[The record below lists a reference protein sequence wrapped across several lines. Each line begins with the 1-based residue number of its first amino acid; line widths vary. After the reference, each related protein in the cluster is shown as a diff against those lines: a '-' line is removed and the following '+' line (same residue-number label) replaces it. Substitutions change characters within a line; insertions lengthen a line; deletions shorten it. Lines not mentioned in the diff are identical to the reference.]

1 MVKLRKVNKIIPT
14 LAKIRNEMTAER
26 DIAGFAL
33 PFSAGILSA
42 GLLSYSDMH
51 QQALLSGLILITA
64 LAFMMHGDFC
74 RKAFPTQIISIAA
87 AAFSCGILCHI
98 SDYCTD
104 ISSIRSCSIPER
116 AALGFCA
123 GLKETIDSIPFENQ
137 ETGALIKALIT
148 GDRTSLTAEVSSAFR
163 ESGASHILALSGMHL
178 GIIYGILT
186 HLMSLIGN
194 SRAAILIRSTSIIA
208 LCGFYTLATGAGES
222 ITRAFLFILLN
233 ELAKLTHR
241 KPVLKVITMSALV
254 IQLASDPS
262 SIRSASFQ
270 LSYAAIAGIAF
281 IYPHIKNFWPDISFR
296 KGILEKIWE
305 NASMSVSCQITTGP
319 LAWHLFRSAPRHFL
333 LTNLIAIPLTGIV
346 IPLAI
351 LTTGLSYM
359 ETCPAILILL
369 TEKCAGLLTDA
380 LRIISSM

>member
-33 PFSAGILSA
+33 PFSAGILLAGFISDSDTRHSA
-42 GLLSYSDMH
+42 I
-51 QQALLSGLILITA
+51 LSGVVLIMAI
-64 LAFMMHGDFC
+64 AFMMHESFN
-74 RKAFPTQIISIAA
+74 RKAFMIQILSIAT

-98 SDYCTD
+98 SDYCIE
-104 ISSIRSCSIPER
+104 ISSIRSHGLAEK
-116 AALGFCA
+116 AALGFCTM
-123 GLKETIDSIPFENQ
+123 LKENIDAIPFEDQ

-148 GDRTSLTAEVSSAFR
+148 GDRTSLTQEVSSAFR

-178 GIIYGILT
+178 GIIYGMLAR
-186 HLMSLIGN
+186 LLAFIGN
-194 SRAAILIRSTSIIA
+194 SRPAILIRSTGIIA
-208 LCGFYTLATGAGES
+208 VCGFYTLTTGAGES

-233 ELAKLTHR
+233 EAAKLMHR
-241 KPVLKVITMSALV
+241 KPGLKVIMMSALV

-262 SIRSASFQ
+262 SVRSASFQ

-281 IYPHIKNFWPDISFR
+281 IHPHLKNIWPDISFR
-296 KGILEKIWE
+296 KGILRKIWE
-305 NASMSVSCQITTGP
+305 SASMSISCQMTTGP
-319 LAWHLFRSAPRHFL
+319 LAWHLFRSAPRYFL
-333 LTNLIAIPLTGIV
+333 LTNLMAIPLTGIL

-351 LTTGLSYM
+351 LTTGLHSM
-359 ETCPAILILL
+359 GLCPAILILI

>member
-42 GLLSYSDMH
+42 GLISYSETRLSAILAGMI
-51 QQALLSGLILITA
+51 LLMTM
-64 LAFMMHGDFC
+64 AFMMHESFN
-74 RKAFPTQIISIAA
+74 RKAFTTQMLSIAA

-98 SDYCTD
+98 SDCCIG
-104 ISSIRSCSIPER
+104 ISSIRSYSFAER

-123 GLKETIDSIPFENQ
+123 RLKEAIDAIPFEDQ
-137 ETGALIKALIT
+137 ETGALIKALVT
-148 GDRTSLTAEVSSAFR
+148 GDRASLTPEVSSAFR

-178 GIIYGILT
+178 GIIYGILIR
-186 HLMSLIGN
+186 LMAFIGN
-194 SRAAILIRSTSIIA
+194 SRPAVLIRSTGIIVI
-208 LCGFYTLATGAGES
+208 CGFYTLATGAGES

-233 ELAKLTHR
+233 EVAKLLHR
-241 KPVLKVITMSALV
+241 KPGLKVITMSALV

-281 IYPHIKNFWPDISFR
+281 IHPHLKSFWPDISFR
-296 KGILEKIWE
+296 KGILRKIWE
-305 NASMSVSCQITTGP
+305 NASMSISCQITTGP
-319 LAWHLFRSAPRHFL
+319 LAWHLFRSAPQYFL
-333 LTNLIAIPLTGIV
+333 LTNLIAIPLTGIL

-351 LTTGLSYM
+351 LTICLHSM
-359 ETCPAILILL
+359 ELCPAILMQF
-369 TEKCAGLLTDA
+369 TEKCAGLMTDA